1 MNRTRSSRRS
11 AVYAKR
17 SFPLGEIRRFVE
29 PGPIVLVT
37 SQWKGETNIM
47 TMGWHTMMSFSPAL
61 IGCYIWP
68 ENHSF
73 EMIRRS
79 RQCVM
84 NIPTVD
90 LVDAVVGVGNT
101 SGRERDKFAA
111 FGLTARR
118 GTKVRAPLIAEC
130 YANLECRVAD
140 TRLVNR
146 YSFFVLQVLKAHAP
160 ATPKYPRTL
169 HYRGGGVFMIAGESV
184 SFRRRFKPQ
193 NL

>member
-1 MNRTRSSRRS
+1 MDLTRSSRRS
-11 AVYAKR
+11 AKR
-17 SFPLGEIRRFVE
+17 TFPLGEIRRFVE
-29 PGPIVLVT
+29 PGPIVLVS
-37 SQWKGETNIM
+37 SQWKDETNIM

-79 RQCVM
+79 RQCVI

-90 LVDAVVGVGNT
+90 LVDAVVGAGNT
-101 SGRERDKFAA
+101 SGREHDKFTA
-111 FGLTARR
+111 FGLTASR
-118 GTKVRAPLIAEC
+118 GTRVRAPLIAEC

-140 TRLVNR
+140 TRLVNK
-146 YSFFVLQVLKAHAP
+146 YSFFVLQVVKAHAR

-169 HYRGGGVFMIAGESV
+169 HYRGGGIFMIAGKSV
-184 SFRRRFKPQ
+184 SFRRHFKPQ

>member
-1 MNRTRSSRRS
+1 MRAS
-11 AVYAKR
+11 VKR
-17 SFPLGEIRRFVE
+17 NFPLDEIRRFVE
-29 PGPIVLVT
+29 PGPIVLV
-37 SQWKGETNIM
+37 SSAWQRQTNIM

-73 EMIRRS
+73 EMIRKS
-79 RQCVM
+79 KECVI

-90 LVDAVVGVGNT
+90 LADEVVGVGNT
-101 SGRERDKFAA
+101 SGRDVDKFAT
-111 FGLTARR
+111 FGLTAVPAAKI
-118 GTKVRAPLIAEC
+118 GAPLIAEC

-140 TRLVNR
+140 TRLLKS
-146 YSFFVLQVLKAHAP
+146 YSFFILEVVKAHAP

-169 HYRGGGVFMIAGESV
+169 HYRGGGVFMV
-184 SFRRRFKPQ
+184 SGKSISLRKKFKAQ